1 MRVRAIARG
10 SIAGSLILLA
20 ASLGC
25 AHVEAPPGG
34 PEDRTAPELLASRPG
49 EGEIVQPFSGPV
61 RFTFSER
68 ISERG
73 VEDAVTV
80 SPRTS
85 PVSISPGREEIRVT
99 LRDGWV
105 ANTIYHLWIA
115 PTVVDLFGNALEEP
129 ITVVFST
136 GPAIPATIAE
146 VDVVDRITG
155 RPTADLRVE
164 AILLPDSLVYTIPPD
179 SLGVYRIEQIPEG
192 EYLIRAFEDL
202 NRNRALDPSE
212 PRDSARAEVR
222 IDAPVEIAL
231 SIVAPDSTPPVA
243 RTATVRQ
250 GRIELEFDDYLDPE
264 QEITLDQVS
273 VAGPGGS
280 IALQRAAI
288 GALPEIVP
296 DSILAAD
303 SIAPVP
309 PAPAAPRLPSRVL
322 IIEPAPD
329 AELEPGADYEVRAE
343 RIRNLVGLEGGGEVT
358 LTIPEEPGA
367 PAGAP

>member
-1 MRVRAIARG
+1 MRVRAIASG
-10 SIAGSLILLA
+10 SITGGLTLLSI
-20 ASLGC
+20 SLGC

-34 PEDRTAPELLASRPG
+34 PEDRTPPELLVSRPQ

-73 VEDAVTV
+73 VEDAVIV

-85 PVSISPGREEIRVT
+85 PVGVSQGREEIRVT
-99 LRDGWV
+99 LREGWV

-115 PTVVDLFGNALEEP
+115 PTVADLFGNTLAEP
-129 ITVVFST
+129 ITLVFST
-136 GPAIPATIAE
+136 GPAIPATTAE
-146 VDVVDRITG
+146 VAVVDRITG
-155 RPTADLRVE
+155 RPAADLRVE

-179 SLGVYRIEQIPEG
+179 SLGVYRIEQLPEG

-202 NRNRALDPSE
+202 NRNRSLDSSE
-212 PRDSARAEVR
+212 PRDSARAEIR
-222 IDAPVEIAL
+222 TDAPVEIAL
-231 SIVAPDSTPPVA
+231 SIVAPDSTPPVTRA
-243 RTATVRQ
+243 ATLRQ
-250 GRIELEFDDYLDPE
+250 ARIEVEFDDYLDPE

-273 VAGPGGS
+273 VVGPAGG
-280 IALQRAAI
+280 IALGRAAV
-288 GALPEIVP
+288 GTLPEIVP

-303 SIAPVP
+303 SIAAAP
-309 PAPAAPRLPSRVL
+309 PAPVAPRLPSRVL
-322 IIEPAPD
+322 VLEPAPD
-329 AELEPGADYEVRAE
+329 TELEPGAEYEISAE

-358 LTIPEEPGA
+358 LTIPEEPSA